1 MLLLREQRF
10 KVGSSTREKDT
21 CMLLLHNM
29 LHCCSAGE
37 EARFFVAG
45 LVQDGHHMIS
55 WQIIEDNERLAL

>member
-29 LHCCSAGE
+29 PHSRSAGE
-37 EARFFVAG
+37 EAGFFVAG
-45 LVQDGHHMIS
+45 LVQDGHDMIS
-55 WQIIEDNERLAL
+55 WQIIEDNEWLAL

>member
-10 KVGSSTREKDT
+10 KVCSTTREKDT

>member
-29 LHCCSAGE
+29 PHSRSAGE
-37 EARFFVAG
+37 VAGFFVAG